1 MVFFLPDD
9 VDRDFG
15 VCSHSCDAAGDGD
28 RDDGDGDDD
37 GDDDGDGNGDH
48 HDGSDDKEAL
58 DNGVCRGNHAH
69 HLHEE
74 LYSSQLLRLWGTGA
88 DTCMLCYRADED
100 EDFDVGNQIIC
111 VHK

>member
-1 MVFFLPDD
+1 MFFLPDD

-58 DNGVCRGNHAH
+58 DNGVCMHIIYMRNCIH
-69 HLHEE
+69 HNCYVCGE
-74 LYSSQLLRLWGTGA
+74 LVLIHVCCATEQMKMKTL
-88 DTCMLCYRADED
+88 M
-100 EDFDVGNQIIC
+100 
-111 VHK
+111 